1 MATASTAEAFV
12 HYLINIAETSR
23 TASKSDFAV
32 DWLSKLALK
41 GVGFLNQWGGGHLY
55 LTDHAS
61 LSLSG
66 SGTCNLNLV
75 ENHEQANAALRG
87 TWNQC
92 GLQSN
97 FDSASLI
104 DVTRFVAVCRRK
116 RRSMNQRAFSR
127 RSDQAVVK
135 LCVGVVKL
143 LSAILNTYVRHV
155 LQTTPGIDER
165 QIPSRK
171 KKTKRQREALV
182 VAEGDQTHAPR
193 SHCKLDVDAIWELI
207 RESQDTG
214 VSLPILARTK
224 RKEKQGGCSEHT
236 VRHWMNKLHAMYCH
250 RASLSFRDV

>member
-1 MATASTAEAFV
+1 MATASTAEALV
-12 HYLINIAETSR
+12 HYLINIADSSR
-23 TASKSDFAV
+23 TVSKSDFAV

-61 LSLSG
+61 LSLSA

-87 TWNQC
+87 TWDQC
-92 GLQSN
+92 GLQST
-97 FDSASLI
+97 FDNASLI

-135 LCVGVVKL
+135 LGLGVVKL
-143 LSAILNTYVRHV
+143 LSAILNTFTRHV
-155 LQTTPGIDER
+155 IQTTPEIGER

-171 KKTKRQREALV
+171 KKQRDRGKHLLLQKV
-182 VAEGDQTHAPR
+182 I
-193 SHCKLDVDAIWELI
+193 KLMPEEVTANLM
-207 RESQDTG
+207 
-214 VSLPILARTK
+214 
-224 RKEKQGGCSEHT
+224 
-236 VRHWMNKLHAMYCH
+236 WMQSGN
-250 RASLSFRDV
+250 